1 MCRKREEDRD
11 REREV
16 IECAVR
22 RFDEWRAFRDGE
34 KKRVEG
40 VRECSGRR
48 GVPDAVVVC
57 RDGMKE
63 RKRRWAGG
71 WVHDDIS
78 RGGR

>member
-1 MCRKREEDRD
+1 MN
-11 REREV
+11 
-16 IECAVR
+16 A
-22 RFDEWRAFRDGE
+22 RFGGSMNGE
-34 KKRVEG
+34 HSGTAQKKRVEG